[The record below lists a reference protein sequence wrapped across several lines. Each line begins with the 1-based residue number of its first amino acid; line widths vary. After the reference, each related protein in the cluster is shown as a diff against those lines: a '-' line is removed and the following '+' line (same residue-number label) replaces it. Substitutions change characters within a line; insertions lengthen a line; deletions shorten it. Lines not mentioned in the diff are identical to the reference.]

1 MYSLQKKPQ
10 RAQDYFA
17 QIVMEE
23 KKTQETTTP
32 TPKKVLTKEELAK
45 KRARE
50 RALAEQKRKYF
61 EFYDDVKHDGA
72 KEW

>member
-1 MYSLQKKPQ
+1 
-10 RAQDYFA
+10 
-17 QIVMEE
+17 MEE
-23 KKTQETTTP
+23 KTTP
-32 TPKKVLTKEELAK
+32 PVTSTTLKKVLTPKELAA

-50 RALAEQKRKYF
+50 RALAEAKRKYF